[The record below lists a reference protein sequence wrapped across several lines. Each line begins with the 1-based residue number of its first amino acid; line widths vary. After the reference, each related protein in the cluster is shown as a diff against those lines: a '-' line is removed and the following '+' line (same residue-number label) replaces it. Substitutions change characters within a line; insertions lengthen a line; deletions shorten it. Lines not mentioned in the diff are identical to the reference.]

1 MYVQDLKSPGV
12 NITAEI
18 SKEEAYNFKKMCK
31 MFSAVSSYQKSIDEY
46 VSKLSEVST
55 LSSGN
60 ADSTENPVNGLTYIL
75 SLQTAIA
82 SLENRSPGALSS
94 VSMNASSSSI
104 TNDNTNVSNGAGS
117 RPTIAQRLEDFIIVK
132 HVFYMVKLEMDQI
145 TSREKGRKNTEK
157 EIVKT
162 LSSYFEARYSGAK
175 IARFGSITYGFGG
188 PGTNLNIMVI
198 TGKISTNCSFFV
210 LSLKILEF
218 HRLIWNTTK
227 FGTIR
232 I

>member
-31 MFSAVSSYQKSIDEY
+31 MFSADSSYQKSIDEY
-46 VSKLSEVST
+46 MSKLSEVST

-60 ADSTENPVNGLTYIL
+60 ADSMENPVNGLIL
-75 SLQTAIA
+75 SLQDLKTAIA

-198 TGKISTNCSFFV
+198 TGKISTN
-210 LSLKILEF
+210 
-218 HRLIWNTTK
+218 
-227 FGTIR
+227 
-232 I
+232 

>member
-31 MFSAVSSYQKSIDEY
+31 MFSADSSYQKSIDEY
-46 VSKLSEVST
+46 MSKLSEVST

>member
-1 MYVQDLKSPGV
+1 MYVQDLKSPEV

-31 MFSAVSSYQKSIDEY
+31 MFSADSSYQKSIDEY
-46 VSKLSEVST
+46 MSKLSEVST
-55 LSSGN
+55 LSSGY
-60 ADSTENPVNGLTYIL
+60 ADSTKNPVNGLTSIL
-75 SLQTAIA
+75 SLQNLKTAIA
-82 SLENRSPGALSS
+82 SLENRNPGALSS
-94 VSMNASSSSI
+94 VSMNASSI
-104 TNDNTNVSNGAGS
+104 TNNNINVSNGAGS

-132 HVFYMVKLEMDQI
+132 DAFYMVELEMDQI
-145 TSREKGRKNTEK
+145 ISREKGRKSTEK

-198 TGKISTNCSFFV
+198 TGKISTNYFFCPIF
-210 LSLKILEF
+210 KK
-218 HRLIWNTTK
+218 T
-227 FGTIR
+227 
-232 I
+232 